1 MSELKIVQE
10 TTVYK
15 DGVVISRNTNIINI
29 DSDESNI
36 ETTPVKTE
44 KYKRKDLKK
53 MMEDDSF
60 WSW

>member
-36 ETTPVKTE
+36 ETETKKTN
-44 KYKRKDLKK
+44 KLTRKDLDKLF
-53 MMEDDSF
+53 EDDKF
-60 WSW
+60 WDS